1 MKKFLASILVL
12 VLIAIPVIVSADVD
26 LENEDIQISMG
37 KAAAAPVIDGK
48 LDVDYYEKITI
59 NAGDL
64 YYYGDMDDFL
74 VGPNGAGLGVDFYM
88 AYDANNI
95 YVFLGGDASKYY
107 YCDHDGDDT
116 GNIWNQSCIQ
126 ISLATADADGG
137 DRLEIGLAR
146 NHETGELLSNIWAQ
160 GSDSNGKDDYE
171 MVFGQNCAISLEGGR
186 INYEVSIPW
195 TTFLPAAP
203 SAGDKIGLNWM
214 FGWSDDG
221 SRFGVEYSA
230 GCNTS
235 KDASLF
241 STVTLGSN
249 VLEPAPVVVEE
260 EPPADEPVA
269 APEEAAPAPAP
280 APAPA
285 APTGDAGIIM
295 LAAVMIIAAAGV
307 VVLKRKAV
315 K

>member
-1 MKKFLASILVL
+1 MKKILATILVFVL
-12 VLIAIPVIVSADVD
+12 VAMPIIVLADVD
-26 LENEDIQISMG
+26 LANDNIQISMG
-37 KAAAAPVIDGK
+37 KAAVAPVIDGK

-74 VGPNGAGLGVDFYM
+74 VGANGAGLGIDFYM
-88 AYDANNI
+88 AYDANNL
-95 YVFLGGDASKYY
+95 YVFLGGDATKYY
-107 YCDHDGDDT
+107 YCDHEPDDT

-126 ISLATADADGG
+126 ISLATADAEGG

-146 NHETGELLSNIWAQ
+146 NSSTGDLLSNIWAQ
-160 GSDSNGKDDYE
+160 GSDSNGKDEYE
-171 MVFGQNCAISLEGGR
+171 MTFGQNCAISLEGGR
-186 INYEVSIPW
+186 INYEVAIPW
-195 TTFLPAAP
+195 TTFLPAAI
-203 SAGDKIGLNWM
+203 SAGGSFGLNWM

-249 VLEPAPVVVEE
+249 VLEPAPVATEAPVVEE
-260 EPPADEPVA
+260 PVVAPEEPVA
-269 APEEAAPAPAP
+269 PVTVAPVAPQV
-280 APAPA
+280 
-285 APTGDAGIIM
+285 GDAGMITLSI
-295 LAAVMIIAAAGV
+295 VMIIAALGV
-307 VVLKRKAV
+307 VILRRKIAV